1 MKHIALLRAVNLPG
15 HNKIGMADLKA
26 FVIGLGFTDAQ
37 TLLQSGNI
45 VFSGG
50 TRTTTSLEQTLERA
64 AAKQL
69 GLETDFIVRTAKEWQ
84 AIIDANPFPRE
95 AKDDPSHLLA
105 VILKDEVSA
114 ANVTALQKTIVGR
127 RSRARKRAMSV
138 RRLSRRHWALEADD
152 RDDRE
157 EARHARNG
165 EELEHRVEAGFAHG
179 KFVKSA

>member
-114 ANVTALQKTIVGR
+114 ANVTALQKAIVGR
-127 RSRARKRAMSV
+127 EVVRAKGRCLYVVFPDGIGRSKLTTAMTEKKLGT
-138 RRLSRRHWALEADD
+138 RGT
-152 RDDRE
+152 
-157 EARHARNG
+157 ARNWNTV
-165 EELEHRVEAGFAHG
+165 LKLRALAQ
-179 KFVKSA
+179 SS

>member
-114 ANVTALQKTIVGR
+114 ANVTALQKAIVGR
-127 RSRARKRAMSV
+127 EVVRAKGRCLYVVFPDGIGRSKLTTAMTEKKLGT
-138 RRLSRRHWALEADD
+138 RGT
-152 RDDRE
+152 
-157 EARHARNG
+157 ARNWNTVLKLG
-165 EELEHRVEAGFAHG
+165 LLTE
-179 KFVKSA
+179 SS

>member
-26 FVIGLGFTDAQ
+26 LVIGLGFTDAQ
-37 TLLQSGNI
+37 TLLQSGNN

-114 ANVTALQKTIVGR
+114 ANVTALQKAIVGR
-127 RSRARKRAMSV
+127 EVVRAKGRCLYVVFPDGIGRSKLTTAMTEKKLGT
-138 RRLSRRHWALEADD
+138 RGT
-152 RDDRE
+152 
-157 EARHARNG
+157 ARNWNTVLKLG
-165 EELEHRVEAGFAHG
+165 LLTE
-179 KFVKSA
+179 SS

>member
-1 MKHIALLRAVNLPG
+1 VKHIALLRAVNLPG

-26 FVIGLGFTDAQ
+26 LVIGLGFTDAQ

-114 ANVTALQKTIVGR
+114 ANVTALQKAIVGR
-127 RSRARKRAMSV
+127 EVVRAKGRCLYVVFPDGIGRSKLTTAMTEKKLV
-138 RRLSRRHWALEADD
+138 TRGT
-152 RDDRE
+152 
-157 EARHARNG
+157 ARNWNTVLKLG
-165 EELEHRVEAGFAHG
+165 LLTE
-179 KFVKSA
+179 SS

>member
-1 MKHIALLRAVNLPG
+1 VKHIALLRAVNLPG

-114 ANVTALQKTIVGR
+114 ANVTALQKAIVGR
-127 RSRARKRAMSV
+127 EVVRAKGRCLYVVFPDGIGRSKLTTAMTEKKLGT
-138 RRLSRRHWALEADD
+138 RGT
-152 RDDRE
+152 
-157 EARHARNG
+157 ARNWNTVLKLG
-165 EELEHRVEAGFAHG
+165 LLTE
-179 KFVKSA
+179 SS

>member
-50 TRTTTSLEQTLERA
+50 TKTTTSLEETLERA

-114 ANVTALQKTIVGR
+114 ANVTALQKAIVGR
-127 RSRARKRAMSV
+127 EVVRAKGRCLYVVFPDGIGRSKLTTAMTEKKLGT
-138 RRLSRRHWALEADD
+138 RGT
-152 RDDRE
+152 
-157 EARHARNG
+157 ARNWNTVLKLG
-165 EELEHRVEAGFAHG
+165 LLTE
-179 KFVKSA
+179 SS

>member
-1 MKHIALLRAVNLPG
+1 VKHIALLRAVNLPG

-26 FVIGLGFTDAQ
+26 LVIGLGFTDAQ

-50 TRTTTSLEQTLERA
+50 TKTTTSLEETLERA

-114 ANVTALQKTIVGR
+114 ANVTALQKAIVGR
-127 RSRARKRAMSV
+127 EVVRAKGRCLYVVFPDGIGRSKLTTAMTEKKLGT
-138 RRLSRRHWALEADD
+138 RGT
-152 RDDRE
+152 
-157 EARHARNG
+157 ARNWNTVLKLG
-165 EELEHRVEAGFAHG
+165 LLTE
-179 KFVKSA
+179 SS